1 MAVHPDFDPVGARP
15 RRNSGKKETL
25 LPLLD
30 FDLLL
35 GRVERPLRRTAR
47 ILVVRSAESQA
58 AETHSAKLGLLVQR
72 VLGSEQLEIDRSVA
86 CAEQTSMSRA
96 ADRPPESGPTP
107 ETGDPLG
114 TPPSGRAAS
123 TVDPVRTMNLQS
135 LLGPVVLTPTG
146 MVQLIRVDGIP
157 TPELS

>member
-1 MAVHPDFDPVGARP
+1 MKGLFNYRA
-15 RRNSGKKETL
+15 TL

-35 GRVERPLRRTAR
+35 GRDERALRRTAR
-47 ILVVRSAESQA
+47 ILVVRSVESQA
-58 AETHSAKLGLLVQR
+58 TEMHTAKLGLLVQR
-72 VLGSEQLEIDRSVA
+72 VLGSEQLD
-86 CAEQTSMSRA
+86 
-96 ADRPPESGPTP
+96 ADREGAFVAERTPGRAIDSPQQSGQMSLA
-107 ETGDPLG
+107 GDSLG
-114 TPPSGRAAS
+114 SLPSGRAVS
-123 TVDPVRTMNLQS
+123 SDPVGAMHLQS